1 VGNTKPGTRST
12 LTVFR
17 RGQNRD
23 LSITIAELEPDT
35 VAAAGGKPAARGSEP
50 AKAAGTVQALG
61 VTVAELSDAQRKE
74 LKARAA
80 CA

>member
-1 VGNTKPGTRST
+1 
-12 LTVFR
+12 VFR

-35 VAAAGGKPAARGSEP
+35 VAAAGAASRPRRHEP

-61 VTVAELSDAQRKE
+61 LTVAELSDAQRKE